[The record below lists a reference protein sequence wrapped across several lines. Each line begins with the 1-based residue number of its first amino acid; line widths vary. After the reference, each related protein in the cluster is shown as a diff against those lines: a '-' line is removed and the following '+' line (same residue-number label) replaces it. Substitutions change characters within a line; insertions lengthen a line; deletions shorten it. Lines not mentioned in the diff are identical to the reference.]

1 MAIAEK
7 HLEEKK
13 REAEED
19 LKGIQSRVDPV
30 SML

>member
-7 HLEEKK
+7 HLEEKR

-19 LKGIQSRVDPV
+19 PKGIQSQDKKV